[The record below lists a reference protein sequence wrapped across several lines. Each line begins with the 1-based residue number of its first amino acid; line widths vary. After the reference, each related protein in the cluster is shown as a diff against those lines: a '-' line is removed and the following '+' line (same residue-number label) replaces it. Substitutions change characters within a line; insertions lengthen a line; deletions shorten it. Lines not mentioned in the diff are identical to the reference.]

1 MKHEDIINEWISI
14 VESIEVDGFKRKV
27 ISKKSNDLG
36 RVTSLSAELTDLSND
51 DDEDIDYKSRRYSR
65 FCFDFINVFIEKLK
79 TGEVRN
85 NDNWTYIEFYDG
97 GNRPYAYIE
106 YRTFNFIISTDYN
119 KYVELT
125 REKKLKELGL

>member
-1 MKHEDIINEWISI
+1 MKHEDIIKDWISI
-14 VESIEVDGFKRKV
+14 VESIQIDGFKRKV

-51 DDEDIDYKSRRYSR
+51 EEEDIDYKSRRYSK
-65 FCFDFINVFIEKLK
+65 FCFDFINIFIEKLK
-79 TGEVRN
+79 IGEVRN

-97 GNRPYAYIE
+97 GNRPYAYVE
-106 YRTFNFIISTDYN
+106 YKTFNFIISTDYH
-119 KYVELT
+119 KYVEIT

>member
-1 MKHEDIINEWISI
+1 MKHEDIIKDWISD
-14 VESIEVDGFKRKV
+14 VESIDVGGYKRKV

-51 DDEDIDYKSRRYSR
+51 EEEDIDYKSRKYSR
-65 FCFDFINVFIEKLK
+65 FCFDFINIFIEKLK

-85 NDNWTYIEFYDG
+85 NSNWTYIEFYDG
-97 GNRPYAYIE
+97 GDRPYAYVE
-106 YRTFNFIISTDYN
+106 YKTFNFIISTDYN

>member
-1 MKHEDIINEWISI
+1 MKHEDIIKEWISSI
-14 VESIEVDGFKRKV
+14 ESIEVDGLRRKV
-27 ISKKSNDLG
+27 VSKRSNDLG
-36 RVTSLSAELTDLSND
+36 GVSSLSARLTDLSND
-51 DDEDIDYKSRRYSR
+51 KEEDLDYKSRGYSK
-65 FCFDFINVFIEKLK
+65 FCFEFINIFIEKLK

-85 NDNWTYIEFYDG
+85 NSNWTYVEFYD
-97 GNRPYAYIE
+97 NDNKRYAYVE

>member
-1 MKHEDIINEWISI
+1 MKHEDIIKEWISI

-36 RVTSLSAELTDLSND
+36 RVTSLSGELTDLSSD

-65 FCFDFINVFIEKLK
+65 FCFDFINIFIEKLK
-79 TGEVRN
+79 IGEVRN
-85 NDNWTYIEFYDG
+85 NSNWTYIEFYDG
-97 GNRPYAYIE
+97 GDRPYAYVE
-106 YRTFNFIISTDYN
+106 YKTFNFIISTDYN